1 MACWLHIL
9 YYALKASR
17 RAFKFLKQVIDAL
30 YTFFIILSSLH
41 RNPFLLHSKEGLP
54 KISKVLKWLIFT
66 GMVAG
71 AKYTFFS
78 EKAFWSLPPNK

>member
-1 MACWLHIL
+1 
-9 YYALKASR
+9 
-17 RAFKFLKQVIDAL
+17 
-30 YTFFIILSSLH
+30 LH